1 MNYSEIPLFM
11 ANLVKNTLISWL
23 LAGILLIPAM
33 TGAQEKEPEKKAPEK
48 MEPLPKPFENGIQ
61 IGKPIWIKSGEDKI
75 FAIYTQETH
84 GNTQGG
90 IILIHDLGN
99 HPDWPE
105 VIAPLRKRLPE
116 LGWSTLSLQMP
127 VLDKNANLKEYGK
140 VFDKVSGHIKA
151 AIEYLRTQNIGN
163 VVIIGH
169 GLGAAMGAT
178 YLAEAGDRSKSGVAG
193 FIGISMS
200 APGNVDKRMHTP
212 SLLEKITVP
221 VFDIYGE
228 QDEASVVGSV
238 QERARAAK
246 RAGILAFKNQSKSNL
261 KDAPLARTSLKQK
274 AGSIAYRQIKI
285 PGADHS
291 FNAQITILT
300 KRIRGWLKRHA
311 AGRRIVVQ

>member
-1 MNYSEIPLFM
+1 MPM
-11 ANLVKNTLISWL
+11 
-23 LAGILLIPAM
+23 M
-33 TGAQEKEPEKKAPEK
+33 TSAVEKEPEKKAPEK
-48 MEPLPKPFENGIQ
+48 TEPLPKPFENGIQ
-61 IGKPIWIKSGEDKI
+61 NGKPVWIQSGEDKV

-99 HPDWPE
+99 HPDWPD
-105 VIAPLRKRLPE
+105 VIAPLRNRLPE

-127 VLDKNANLKEYGK
+127 VLAKNANLKEYGA
-140 VFDKVSGHIKA
+140 VFDKVPAYIKA

-178 YLAEAGDRSKSGVAG
+178 YLAEAGNRSKSGVAG

-228 QDEASVVGSV
+228 LDEASVLQSV
-238 QERARAAK
+238 EERAQAAK
-246 RAGILAFKNQSKSNL
+246 RAGILAYKQQSNNNL
-261 KDAPLARTSLKQK
+261 QDAPLARTSLKQK
-274 AGSIAYRQIKI
+274 AGSISYRQIKI
-285 PGADHS
+285 PGADHH

-311 AGRRIVVQ
+311 AGRRITIQ

>member
-1 MNYSEIPLFM
+1 M
-11 ANLVKNTLISWL
+11 AHLIKNTLISWL
-23 LAGILLIPAM
+23 LAGVLCIPVIAN
-33 TGAQEKEPEKKAPEK
+33 AEEKEPENKAPEK
-48 MEPLPKPFENGIQ
+48 TEPLPKPFESGIK
-61 IGKPIWIKSGEDKI
+61 IGKPVWIQSGEDKI

-84 GNTQGG
+84 GATQGG
-90 IILIHDLGN
+90 IILIHDLGH
-99 HPDWPE
+99 HPDWPD

-127 VLDKNANLKEYGK
+127 VLGKNTNLKEYGT
-140 VFDKVSGHIKA
+140 VFDKVPAYIKA

-228 QDEASVVGSV
+228 LDEASVLHSV
-238 QERARAAK
+238 EERAHAAK
-246 RAGILAFKNQSKSNL
+246 RAGILAYKQQSGNGL
-261 KDAPLARTSLKQK
+261 KDAPVARTSLKQK

-285 PGADHS
+285 PGADHNFS
-291 FNAQITILT
+291 AQITILT